1 MMYKSNTIKDVGSGQ
16 APSYPSQDGGKG
28 LGPGR
33 SWQQALRTTKTQQR

>member
-16 APSYPSQDGGKG
+16 TPSFPSQDGGEG

-33 SWQQALRTTKTQQR
+33 SW